1 MMDNDI
7 VKNVELINKL
17 PGLIKVK
24 KEVKSIVDFLLTS
37 KEREKEGLG
46 NSTTITNHLI
56 FTGNPGTGKTTVA
69 RIIANI
75 YRDLGLIR
83 DGKLIEV
90 TRSDLV
96 VSEKGETAKRS
107 AEKYNNAIDNV
118 LFIDEAYTLI
128 NKNDPNDNGQE
139 AIDELLKFM
148 EDYRDRIIVIVAGYE
163 KEMSKFINSNA
174 GLVSRFKKK
183 ILFEDYN
190 FLDLY
195 QIFYKFCKDNN
206 YTVSNDAN
214 ECLRN
219 ACKKVIKMAG
229 EKYSNGRDI
238 RRFFES
244 CIETQASRLVE
255 IENKSKA
262 NLMMIKKKDIETAIN
277 NFN

>member
-1 MMDNDI
+1 MMDNEI
-7 VKNVELINKL
+7 VKNVDLINKL
-17 PGLIKVK
+17 PGLLKVK
-24 KEVKSIVDFLLTS
+24 KEVKSLVNFLSTS

-46 NSTTITNHLI
+46 NSTVVTNHLI

-75 YRDLGLIR
+75 YRDLGLIAE
-83 DGKLIEV
+83 GKLIEI

-96 VSEKGETAKRS
+96 VPGKGETAKRS

-139 AIDELLKFM
+139 AIDELLKYM
-148 EDYRDRIIVIVAGYE
+148 EDYRDRIIVIVAGYK
-163 KEMSKFINSNA
+163 KEMLTFINSNA
-174 GLVSRFKKK
+174 GLASRFKKE
-183 ILFEDYN
+183 ILFEDYK

-195 QIFYKFCKDNN
+195 QIFYKFCRDSN
-206 YTVSNDAN
+206 YAIANDAN
-214 ECLRN
+214 ECLKD
-219 ACKKVIKMAG
+219 ACKKIIELTG

-238 RRFFES
+238 RRFFEG
-244 CIETQASRLVE
+244 CIETQASRLVK

-262 NLMMIKKKDIETAIN
+262 DLMMIKKKDIENTIN
-277 NFN
+277 DFS

>member
-1 MMDNDI
+1 MMDNEI

-17 PGLIKVK
+17 PGLMRVK

-75 YRDLGLIR
+75 YRDLGLIS

-139 AIDELLKFM
+139 AIDELLKYM

-163 KEMSKFINSNA
+163 KNMSSFIDSNA
-174 GLVSRFKKK
+174 GLAPGVKKK
-183 ILFEDYN
+183 ILFENYN

-206 YTVSNDAN
+206 YAVANDAN

-219 ACKKVIKMAG
+219 ACKKIIEVTGK
-229 EKYSNGRDI
+229 KYSNGRDI
-238 RRFFES
+238 RRFFEG
-244 CIETQASRLVE
+244 CIEIQASRLTK
-255 IENKSKA
+255 IENKSNA
-262 NLMMIKKKDIETAIN
+262 DLMMIKKKDVENTIN
-277 NFN
+277 NFS

>member
-1 MMDNDI
+1 MMDNEI

-17 PGLIKVK
+17 PGLMRVK

-75 YRDLGLIR
+75 YRDLGLIS

-139 AIDELLKFM
+139 AIDELLKYM

-163 KEMSKFINSNA
+163 KNMSTFINANA
-174 GLVSRFKKK
+174 GLASRFKKK

-206 YTVSNDAN
+206 YAVSNDAN
-214 ECLRN
+214 ESLRD
-219 ACKKVIKMAG
+219 ACKKVIKITG

-238 RRFFES
+238 RRFFEG
-244 CIETQASRLVE
+244 CIETQASRLTK

-262 NLMMIKKKDIETAIN
+262 DLMMIKKKDIETAIN
-277 NFN
+277 NYN